1 MQAHKRIEN
10 LLEQLNQTNL
20 ELSDAKISLGKGN
33 EDSTKELERTLRA
46 LAAEKSANDLLQ
58 LQASDNRAQIDA
70 LTNEMKANRSSSSS
84 SNSELDKL
92 RLQIKAYQTDNDHLH
107 DSLNEYTEV
116 CMCAYIYIYMCVYM
130 FPSISLTYSIVIIST
145 YIYL

>member
-1 MQAHKRIEN
+1 MQAHKVN
-10 LLEQLNQTNL
+10 LLGINETNL

-92 RLQIKAYQTDNDHLH
+92 RLQIKAYQTKQ
-107 DSLNEYTEV
+107 
-116 CMCAYIYIYMCVYM
+116 
-130 FPSISLTYSIVIIST
+130 
-145 YIYL
+145 